1 MKLLS
6 DKPPSAEILQ
16 QLLTWQQEI
25 DGEADFALRVD
36 AAKRRF
42 DSRSGRT
49 NKTFRAVRAALK
61 EMCAG
66 ARRCMYCEDSCA
78 DEVEHIKPKNFYPE
92 VVFAWDNYLYACGPC
107 NGGKSDQYAI
117 IDPVTQEIVPL
128 VRESGAVATP
138 PLAGDPVFLNPR
150 SDDVEAL
157 FFLDLLDTF
166 LLLPNPAAP
175 EQVRKRT
182 QYTIDVLK
190 LNRESLPEARQEAYE
205 NYRDRLEAYIRR
217 REKGDSQ
224 TKLDKRIASLKKAAH
239 PTVWSQMKRLHD
251 RVPELTA
258 LFAEAPEA
266 LAW

>member
-1 MKLLS
+1 MKRLA
-6 DKPPSAEILQ
+6 DKPPPAEVLQ
-16 QLLTWQQEI
+16 QLLAWQQEI
-25 DGEADFALRVD
+25 DALGDFAAQVE
-36 AAKRRF
+36 AAKTRF

-61 EMCAG
+61 DMCAG

-78 DEVEHIKPKNFYPE
+78 DEVEHLKPKNFYPE
-92 VVFAWDNYLYACGPC
+92 AVFAWDNYLYACGPC

-117 IDPVTQEIVPL
+117 IPRRSKKIVKI
-128 VRESGAVATP
+128 VRESGVAALP
-138 PLAGDPVFLNPR
+138 PPAGSPVFLNPR
-150 SDDVEAL
+150 IDDVEKL

-166 LLLPNPAAP
+166 LLLPNPSATKLLR
-175 EQVRKRT
+175 ERT

-224 TKLDKRIASLKKAAH
+224 AKLDKRIASLKKAAH
-239 PTVWSQMKRLHD
+239 PTVWQQMKRLHD
-251 RVPELTA
+251 RVPELAA

-266 LAW
+266 LGW